1 MTNLAARY
9 ARDIYMA
16 TKTKSTTTDKT
27 TRKKSSLRSASDRS
41 ASPKT
46 TLTKPQP
53 VDQSEIHL
61 VQGKGSKGKGG
72 DPGGHYWHI
81 HVRETRAGF
90 VFINWIDQKPFGTH
104 ASIQI
109 KINTKLQNRGIG
121 RVAYR
126 LACEKST
133 YDTVFAH
140 MRKSN
145 LASKRAAEAAGFQVV
160 SKDKISQLAMVWK
173 RSSVE

>member
-1 MTNLAARY
+1 MVLVNGQICWR
-9 ARDIYMA
+9 YMA
-16 TKTKSTTTDKT
+16 IKTKRTTVEKT
-27 TRKKSSLRSASDRS
+27 TRKKSSLQSASERSASLK
-41 ASPKT
+41 AT
-46 TLTKPQP
+46 VTKPQP
-53 VDQSEIHL
+53 VDPSEIHL

-81 HVRETRAGF
+81 YVRETRAGF
-90 VFINWIDQKPFGTH
+90 VFINSIDEKPFGKH

-145 LASKRAAEAAGFQVV
+145 LASKKAAEAAGFQVFR
-160 SKDKISQLAMVWK
+160 DHEISQLAMVWK